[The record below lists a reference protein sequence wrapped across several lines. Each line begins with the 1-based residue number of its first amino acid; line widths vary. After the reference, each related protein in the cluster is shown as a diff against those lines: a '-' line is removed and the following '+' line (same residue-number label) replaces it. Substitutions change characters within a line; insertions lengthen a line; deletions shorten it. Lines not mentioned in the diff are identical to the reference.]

1 MKNYK
6 KLSWVLI
13 FIILWAGHASTQML
27 TNVEDLVWHSKF
39 IFNGTVL
46 QLNAS
51 TVPTIQDKTKTAVV
65 KVDEVLEA
73 PESLGD
79 FTGKEITVLLKDPE
93 KTKTGEQAIFFS
105 NGWLYGK
112 SMAVIEVG
120 RMQWN
125 EDTKRYRRQIEEEV
139 RKKSYRALMLRLAE
153 AELVIVG
160 KVEETK
166 KRDPEDQVMRETE
179 HDPDWREAIIRID
192 NVDKGSF
199 AQKTIAVLYPNSTDV
214 MWYTSPKFMKAQE
227 GIWLLRRKQT
237 GEYTALHPLDF
248 HPRDQRNRIRKLI
261 EEIK

>member
-1 MKNYK
+1 MKKNK

-13 FIILWAGHASTQML
+13 FIISLVGRASTQML
-27 TNVEDLVWHSKF
+27 THVEDLVWQSKF

-51 TVPTIQDKTKTAVV
+51 TVPTIQDKSKTAIV

-73 PESLGD
+73 PELLGD
-79 FTGKEITVLLKDPE
+79 FTGKEITVLLKDPD
-93 KTKTGEQAIFFS
+93 KTKAGEQAIFFS

-112 SMAVIEVG
+112 SIAVVEVG
-120 RMQWN
+120 RMLWN

-139 RKKSYRALMLRLAE
+139 RKKPDRALMLRLAD

-166 KRDPEDQVMRETE
+166 KRDPKDQVMRDTE
-179 HDPDWREAIIRID
+179 HDPDWHEAIIRIND
-192 NVDKGSF
+192 VEKGSF
-199 AQKTIAVLYPNSTDV
+199 PQKIIAVLYPNSTDV
-214 MWYTSPKFMKAQE
+214 TWYTSPKFTKAQE
-227 GIWLLRRKQT
+227 GIWLLQRKQT

-248 HPRDQRNRIRKLI
+248 HPRDQLKRIRKLI